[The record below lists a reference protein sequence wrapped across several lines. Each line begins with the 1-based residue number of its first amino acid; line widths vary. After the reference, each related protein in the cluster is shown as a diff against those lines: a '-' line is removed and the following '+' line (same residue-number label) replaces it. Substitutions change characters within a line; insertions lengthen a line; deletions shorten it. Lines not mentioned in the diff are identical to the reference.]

1 MKRTAVIFGILAIFL
16 SSLFLPEGVRG
27 VRRRKK
33 VGDDG
38 RLTKVM

>member
-16 SSLFLPEGVRG
+16 SSLFLAEDVRG

-33 VGDDG
+33 GDDG